1 MTELARPSSS
11 LESETVF
18 NWRNHLVFAIPAYL
32 TAALFEQERFGG
44 DPLLWFWVGTLGYA
58 ITAVT
63 IELGARLYRRQSSRR
78 WPVAIGILGVAGF
91 LRGLTILLLGPALGL
106 FSLEGSE
113 VYFRLVGGPVFV
125 ISAYFSSN
133 AVMESYLEFRRKLR
147 ELEQERMELA
157 QLRAGYRERVNAATQ
172 RQRDRVTQLLTPAM
186 WELQKLFE
194 KSPSQVEYRQ
204 ALIRLEGITND
215 VVRPVSQELVQTQSL
230 SQVERAPFTS
240 RGRLSFPDKIEVAES
255 FKIWF
260 FAIILLTVSLNAQI
274 AASNLYQGIL
284 TVAAAAGPVLITL
297 TLLRH
302 FAHLQLGSIQLAVL
316 HGVHGLV
323 MGAFGGW
330 LAVTLGVATTDALV
344 WQASSYV
351 FLASQLTYAFSL
363 LNSGWNKTLD
373 ELAIVLTE
381 LGTVNARLRQQIWL
395 RQRNL
400 ALELHGS
407 IQSKLTALSKTISKM
422 GAGDSEKITGLIV
435 EIRESLNR
443 LDQSDYLD
451 GSSFENLVNDL
462 QVLWEGTLEIE
473 VEIGRKA
480 SSLLKKD
487 EGIARCVFEVLREA
501 VTNGVKHGD
510 ASLVRFQVNASE
522 LGVQLKI
529 WNNGKPIADLS
540 EAAGMKLLE
549 QLSAWHKLENVE
561 DGVLLRA
568 EITTTLELVSE
579 SPGG

>member
-1 MTELARPSSS
+1 M
-11 LESETVF
+11 
-18 NWRNHLVFAIPAYL
+18 FAIPAYL

-44 DPLLWFWVGTLGYA
+44 DPLLWFWVGTIGFA
-58 ITAVT
+58 VTALT
-63 IELGARLYRRQSSRR
+63 IELGARPFRKLKSRI
-78 WPVAIGILGVAGF
+78 WPIAIGILGIAGF

-106 FSLEGSE
+106 FSIEASE
-113 VYFRLVGGPVFV
+113 AFYRLVGGPIFV
-125 ISAYFSSN
+125 ISAYASSN
-133 AVMESYLEFRRKLR
+133 AVVESYLGFRRKLI
-147 ELEQERMELA
+147 ELEQERQQLS
-157 QLRAGYRERVNAATQ
+157 QLRAGYRERVSAATQ

-194 KSPSQVEYRQ
+194 KTPTQVEYRQ

-215 VVRPVSQELVQTQSL
+215 VVRPLSHELSETQAL
-230 SQVERAPFTS
+230 SQIQKSPFTS
-240 RGRLSFPDKIEVAES
+240 RGRLSFPERIVVADS

-274 AASNLYQGIL
+274 AASNVYQGIL
-284 TVAAAAGPVLITL
+284 TVAAAAGPILVTLALIK
-297 TLLRH
+297 R
-302 FAHLQLGSIQLAVL
+302 FALMELGSIQLGIL
-316 HGVHGLV
+316 HGVHGLG

-330 LAVTLGVATTDALV
+330 LAVTLGLAATDALI

-351 FLASQLTYAFSL
+351 FLASQLTYAYSL
-363 LNSGWNKTLD
+363 LNAGWSKTLD
-373 ELAIVLTE
+373 ELTDVLNE

-451 GSSFENLVNDL
+451 GSSFERLVDDL
-462 QVLWEGTLEIE
+462 KVLWEGTLKIEINT
-473 VEIGRKA
+473 GRKA
-480 SSLLKKD
+480 SSLLEKD

-501 VTNGVKHGD
+501 VTNAVKHGE
-510 ASLVRFQVNASE
+510 ASLVRMQVNASE
-522 LGVQLKI
+522 LGVQLEI
-529 WNNGKPIADLS
+529 WNNGTPIADLG

-549 QLSAWHKLENVE
+549 QLRAWHELENVE
-561 DGVLLRA
+561 DGVLLRT
-568 EITTTLELVSE
+568 EITSTLELVSE
-579 SPGG
+579 SPAG